1 MTTKQIDCALELSY
15 SLNFSKAAEALYI
28 SQPSLTYQIQS
39 LETEIGFSI
48 FERSSKGTILTPA
61 GRQFCKQLAH
71 IKKELQTAIE
81 QGQNMSYH
89 YTEALNLC
97 FPMRSCLY
105 FLPQIMQKFSQKM
118 PSVALNI
125 SFIYDSSRTD
135 LFLKKELDILFG
147 RDTEFRHFS
156 GLSLARLFES
166 RFYLITRHDD
176 PLSKLEIVTEQD
188 LDGRTFLIGGDTPAE
203 MSAIQQRIIR
213 RGKVTI
219 LNSHTLDNAFAHVA
233 AGNAISLAPGFANDH
248 HGEFVWIPFDC
259 PEKMNCVFAC
269 HKDDRRKS
277 TQTLI
282 ELTQEAYMQAG
293 VIPL

>member
-105 FLPQIMQKFSQKM
+105 FLPQIMQKFSQTM

-176 PLSKLEIVTEQD
+176 PLSKL
-188 LDGRTFLIGGDTPAE
+188 
-203 MSAIQQRIIR
+203 
-213 RGKVTI
+213 VTI

-233 AGNAISLAPGFANDH
+233 ASNAISLAPGFANDH

-277 TQTLI
+277 THTLI

>member
-1 MTTKQIDCALELSY
+1 MTTKQIDCVLELSY

-28 SQPSLTYQIQS
+28 SQPSLTYQIKS

-48 FERSSKGTILTPA
+48 FDRSSKGTILTPA

-105 FLPQIMQKFSQKM
+105 FLPQIMQKFSQTM

-156 GLSLARLFES
+156 GLNLARLFES

-188 LDGRTFLIGGDTPAE
+188 LDGRTFLIGGDTPVE

-269 HKDDRRKS
+269 HKDDRRES